1 MNASSNYS
9 IPLTFKQI
17 VGLVKQLPKA
27 KQEKLFTLVRDE
39 KETSKEE
46 ILQNLKDDYIALQN
60 GTLVTIPL
68 SEFLDEL
75 KQEGLV

>member
-1 MNASSNYS
+1 MNATSNYS

-39 KETSKEE
+39 EETSKEE
-46 ILQNLKDDYIALQN
+46 ILQNLKEDFIALQN
-60 GTLVTIPL
+60 GTLVTRPL
-68 SEFLDEL
+68 KDVLNEL
-75 KQEGLV
+75 

>member
-39 KETSKEE
+39 EEPSKEQ

-60 GTLVTIPL
+60 GTLVTRPA
-68 SEFLDEL
+68 SEFLQEL
-75 KQEGLV
+75 KKEGFL